1 MQRRDRRSK
10 TERSL
15 QAKAAAHVLQS
26 RYDSRDLT
34 RQARQAFLDGF
45 EKKADPHD
53 ELDVAERQRRADQ
66 LISAHFTDLARKS
79 VAARRRRKS
88 GG

>member
-1 MQRRDRRSK
+1 MRRRDSRTE

-15 QAKAAAHVLQS
+15 LAKAAAHVLHS

-34 RQARQAFLDGF
+34 RKARQVFLAGF
-45 EKKADPHD
+45 EKKVDPYYL
-53 ELDVAERQRRADQ
+53 LDQVERRRRADQ
-66 LISAHFTDLARKS
+66 LISAHFTDLARRS
-79 VAARRRRKS
+79 VAARRRRKQ

>member
-1 MQRRDRRSK
+1 MPRRDRRSA
-10 TERSL
+10 TERTL
-15 QAKAAAHVLQS
+15 QAKAAAHVLHG

-45 EKKADPHD
+45 ERKADPYF
-53 ELDVAERQRRADQ
+53 ELDPAERQRRANQ

-79 VAARRRRKS
+79 VASRRRRKN